1 MQIVV
6 RSRFASVAG
15 MRAICAAVAV
25 SVTLLVGCGKKEAK
39 AEPNLLTNNNSGN
52 PLTAPVDYLGAVNQ
66 ARKGAVNTIDKAG
79 LNKHIEM
86 FNAQEGRFPRDLN
99 ELVQKGY
106 IQAVPAA
113 PQGMRLDYN
122 PQSGELKIVP
132 Q

>member
-1 MQIVV
+1 
-6 RSRFASVAG
+6 
-15 MRAICAAVAV
+15 MRAICAALPFAL
-25 SVTLLVGCGKKEAK
+25 SITLLVGCAKKEKA
-39 AEPNLLTNNNSGN
+39 AEPNLLTNNSSGN

-106 IQAVPAA
+106 IQGVPPA